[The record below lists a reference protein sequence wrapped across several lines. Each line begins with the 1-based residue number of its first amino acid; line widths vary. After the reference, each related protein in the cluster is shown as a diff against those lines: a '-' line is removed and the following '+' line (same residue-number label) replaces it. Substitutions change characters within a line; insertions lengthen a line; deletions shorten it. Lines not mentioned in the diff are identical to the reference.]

1 MSLDSINK
9 VNPFMVGG
17 VGPQA
22 QGAKIGAVQAAGEQS
37 EKIASMQASKQD
49 DTKLAFTGVSKYSD
63 SSITSSSGYGLAF
76 GAESTGVQ
84 GSGASECGRNLNL
97 VA

>member
-37 EKIASMQASKQD
+37 EKIASMQATGAD
-49 DTKLAFTGVSKYSD
+49 DTKLAGVSKYGD
-63 SSITSSSGYGLAF
+63 GSITSSNGYGLAF

-84 GSGASECGRNLNL
+84 GSGATECGRSLNL

>member
-1 MSLDSINK
+1 MSLEIKN
-9 VNPFMVGG
+9 VNPYVGG
-17 VGPQA
+17 
-22 QGAKIGAVQAAGEQS
+22 AKVATVQAAGES
-37 EKIASMQASKQD
+37 KEKIASMHASKQD
-49 DTKLAFTGVSKYSD
+49 DTKLAFTGVSKYAD

-84 GSGASECGRNLNL
+84 GSGASECGRSLNL

>member
-1 MSLDSINK
+1 MSLEIQK
-9 VNPFMVGG
+9 TNPYVGG
-17 VGPQA
+17 VNLA
-22 QGAKIGAVQAAGEQS
+22 TVQAAGES
-37 EKIASMQASKQD
+37 KEKIASMQANKQD
-49 DTKLAFTGVSKYSD
+49 DTKLAFTGKSKYSD

-84 GSGASECGRNLNL
+84 GAGASECGRNLNL

>member
-1 MSLDSINK
+1 MSLDAIKN
-9 VNPFMVGG
+9 VNPYVGG
-17 VGPQA
+17 VNAQV
-22 QGAKIGAVQAAGEQS
+22 QGAKIGSLQATGEPK
-37 EKIASMQASKQD
+37 EKIASMQAKGQD

-76 GAESTGVQ
+76 GAESTGIQ
-84 GSGASECGRNLNL
+84 GAGASECGRNLNL